1 MATPI
6 VGRAAV
12 GLVWAGL
19 PLFFTVDSCQPRN
32 VDAGGRL
39 PVENELRKRL
49 AVLGAEARAAVL
61 RVLSL
66 PDEKRAAAIGTLY
79 ADLRLRPLAELMID
93 LEASP
98 GVRAVLVTEL
108 REIEHRED

>member
-1 MATPI
+1 MS
-6 VGRAAV
+6 VGR
-12 GLVWAGL
+12 
-19 PLFFTVDSCQPRN
+19 PSDSYGPDYRFSSPSTRANLEN

-49 AVLGAEARAAVL
+49 GVLGAEARAAVL

-66 PDEKRAAAIGTLY
+66 PDDKRAAAIATFY
-79 ADLRLRPLAELMID
+79 ADPRLRPLAELMMD

-108 REIEHRED
+108 REIEHDEA